1 MAKWKGKLISLFH
14 DKKKQPHGN
23 LKKDKTINKNKPNL
37 AQDFWSSSTY
47 EMDNNDKKTSFGVGL
62 KKYEVLLDDKPK
74 EFTK

>member
-37 AQDFWSSSTY
+37 AQDFWSISTY
-47 EMDNNDKKTSFGVGL
+47 EMDSNDKK
-62 KKYEVLLDDKPK
+62 KKK
-74 EFTK
+74 